1 MGAGI
6 SSTGV
11 TESGTCDCTAGTPE
25 LGDPTLS
32 ALVPLILAVAKT
44 KSGAKIIWSKSQLWV
59 WCQMGCLQLKF

>member
-25 LGDPTLS
+25 LGDPTLYLG
-32 ALVPLILAVAKT
+32 AFDPG
-44 KSGAKIIWSKSQLWV
+44 SGQN
-59 WCQMGCLQLKF
+59 